1 MLTTPADAIVLPSV
15 ATEVAEPGMM
25 TVETIGRIRRE
36 HFVKGKGIR
45 RIAGDLKVSR
55 QTVRKAIAAGGSES
69 RYRREPH
76 QGLPQLGAFVAR
88 LEELLTANAER
99 SRRERLTWRRVFE
112 VLRSEGYAGGYDSV
126 RRYARR
132 WTERRASMPAAV
144 FVPLWFAPGEAY
156 QFDFSHEVVVL
167 GGVTTTVKVAHLR
180 LCHSRM
186 RLVVAYPRETQEMVF
201 DAHDRAFRLFGGA
214 CRRGIYDNMTTAV
227 ESVFIGKKR
236 QFNRRFLQM
245 CSHYLVEPT
254 ACTPAAGWEKGQVEN
269 QVGNT
274 REQLFT
280 PRLRFQTLAELNG
293 WLADRCIADA
303 KTTPIPRSRS
313 GRSGRCSR
321 PSVGR

>member
-55 QTVRKAIAAGGSES
+55 QTVRKAIAAGGSEH
-69 RYRREPH
+69 RYRRETH
-76 QGLPQLGAFVAR
+76 QWLPRLGAFVAR

-132 WTERRASMPAAV
+132 WAERRASMPAAV

-214 CRRGIYDNMTTAV
+214 CQRGIYDNMSTAV
-227 ESVFIGKKR
+227 ETVFICIGLDLIGQVSDLGVVLR
-236 QFNRRFLQM
+236 ASDRSDQQ
-245 CSHYLVEPT
+245 
-254 ACTPAAGWEKGQVEN
+254 AAGM
-269 QVGNT
+269 
-274 REQLFT
+274 
-280 PRLRFQTLAELNG
+280 A
-293 WLADRCIADA
+293 WLC
-303 KTTPIPRSRS
+303 
-313 GRSGRCSR
+313 
-321 PSVGR
+321 

>member
-55 QTVRKAIAAGGSES
+55 QTVRKAIAAGGSER
-69 RYRREPH
+69 RYRRETH
-76 QGLPQLGAFVAR
+76 QWLPQLGAFVAR

-132 WTERRASMPAAV
+132 WAERQASMPAAV

-214 CRRGIYDNMTTAV
+214 CRRGIYDNMSTAV
-227 ESVFIGKKR
+227 ETVFIGKKR

-245 CSHYLVEPT
+245 CLTLLPNSGP
-254 ACTPAAGWEKGQVEN
+254 
-269 QVGNT
+269 VG
-274 REQLFT
+274 
-280 PRLRFQTLAELNG
+280 
-293 WLADRCIADA
+293 
-303 KTTPIPRSRS
+303 S
-313 GRSGRCSR
+313 
-321 PSVGR
+321 SVMRR

>member
-1 MLTTPADAIVLPSV
+1 
-15 ATEVAEPGMM
+15 MM

-36 HFVKGKGIR
+36 HIVKGKGIR

-55 QTVRKAIAAGGSES
+55 QTVRKAIAAGGSER
-69 RYRREPH
+69 RYRRETH
-76 QGLPQLGAFVAR
+76 QWLPQLGAFVAR

-132 WTERRASMPAAV
+132 WAERQASMPAAV

-186 RLVVAYPRETQEMVF
+186 RLVVAYPRETQ
-201 DAHDRAFRLFGGA
+201 
-214 CRRGIYDNMTTAV
+214 
-227 ESVFIGKKR
+227 
-236 QFNRRFLQM
+236 
-245 CSHYLVEPT
+245 
-254 ACTPAAGWEKGQVEN
+254 
-269 QVGNT
+269 
-274 REQLFT
+274 
-280 PRLRFQTLAELNG
+280 
-293 WLADRCIADA
+293 
-303 KTTPIPRSRS
+303 
-313 GRSGRCSR
+313 
-321 PSVGR
+321 

>member
-88 LEELLTANAER
+88 LEGLLTANAER

-144 FVPLWFAPGEAY
+144 FVPG
-156 QFDFSHEVVVL
+156 S
-167 GGVTTTVKVAHLR
+167 LR
-180 LCHSRM
+180 ARPISSISATRSLSW
-186 RLVVAYPRETQEMVF
+186 
-201 DAHDRAFRLFGGA
+201 
-214 CRRGIYDNMTTAV
+214 
-227 ESVFIGKKR
+227 
-236 QFNRRFLQM
+236 
-245 CSHYLVEPT
+245 
-254 ACTPAAGWEKGQVEN
+254 AG
-269 QVGNT
+269 
-274 REQLFT
+274 
-280 PRLRFQTLAELNG
+280 
-293 WLADRCIADA
+293 
-303 KTTPIPRSRS
+303 
-313 GRSGRCSR
+313 
-321 PSVGR
+321 